1 MSGWKMEV
9 VDTRAGAVGMEG
21 YRVCKSLHGMDMG
34 LREKKTPRR
43 YPGIPVSQL
52 ANLGS
57 DPTFSELGDGNA
69 GWCARAKVGRERRR
83 ASGHTISG
91 WQGTE
96 GTPITVTREHGEC
109 THDDAGG
116 RTSGAEGC
124 EAARRW
130 GGKAT
135 TTSRSEG
142 EGDPVREGNNAEG
155 QAKAVSSSLG
165 RDLGRKPLTSV
176 SQS

>member
-1 MSGWKMEV
+1 MSGWKMEA

-34 LREKKTPRR
+34 LREKKKTPRR
-43 YPGIPVSQL
+43 YPGIPVSQP

-57 DPTFSELGDGNA
+57 DTTFSELGDGNA
-69 GWCARAKVGRERRR
+69 GWCTRAKAGRERCR
-83 ASGHTISG
+83 ASGHIIAG

-109 THDDAGG
+109 THDDGGG

-142 EGDPVREGNNAEG
+142 EGDSERGVIRKGRRG
-155 QAKAVSSSLG
+155 QSPA
-165 RDLGRKPLTSV
+165 P
-176 SQS
+176 